1 MSKPSVLRRIF
12 GAIWNGI
19 TRVRLALANILFLLM
34 LVILY
39 LFFVGGAPEPLPK
52 KAALL
57 LNPAGVV
64 VDQKSQAEPLQAI
77 LGSPS
82 PADQEVLLQDII
94 AAIDT
99 AAKDPAINSLVMEL
113 DYLVYVGLSKTQEIA
128 RALEAFSAT
137 GKPIVAVGDYY
148 TQDQYLLASHA
159 DAILMHPLGTVGLEG
174 YSSYRNYFREALAK
188 VSVNM
193 HVFRAG
199 EYKSAA
205 EPYLRDDMSPEE
217 KKVTERWLHLLW
229 RQYTAMVEQGRDLPV
244 GAVDAYVNEHASGMA
259 AHGGDAAQMA
269 LQAGLVD
276 EIYHHSE
283 ANQYLVEMVGATDED
298 GLYEAVQ
305 FEHYLFRKH
314 PLGYLGDGEG
324 QRVAV
329 ITARG
334 NMLPGEQPPGSIG
347 ADTLAQQIRM
357 TAEEEDVAAI
367 VLRIDSGGGSVFA
380 AEVIRQQLLEARAS
394 GLPVVVSMGSLAAS
408 GGYYIAAEA
417 DEIWATPATL
427 TGSIGVFAAFPT
439 VEELLQRLGV
449 HTDGVGTTELA
460 GSLRLDRPLNP
471 QIAASI
477 THAIDFTYRKFLQI
491 VAEGRDM
498 SVEEVDAVA
507 RGLVW
512 GAEDALEHGLLDGL
526 GSLEDA
532 IEVAAARAD
541 LQTYR
546 VDYIKPYRSPRELL
560 LQQLA
565 ERLGKL
571 GWWRPSAATTGLS
584 ELLRPVAQAAEEIG
598 SLRDP
603 AHLYMRCMA
612 CGAAN

>member
-1 MSKPSVLRRIF
+1 MSKPSLLRRIF

-19 TRVRLALANILFLLM
+19 TRIRLALSNILFLLM
-34 LVILY
+34 LVLLY

-64 VDQKSQAEPLQAI
+64 VDQKSQVDPLQAM
-77 LGSPS
+77 LGSSS

-99 AAKDPAINSLVMEL
+99 AAEDPAINSLVMEL

-128 RALEAFSAT
+128 RALAAFSAT

-159 DAILMHPLGTVGLEG
+159 DAILMHPMGAVGLEG
-174 YSSYRNYFREALAK
+174 YSSYRNYFRDALAK
-188 VSVNM
+188 LSVNM

-205 EPYLRDDMSPEE
+205 EPFLRDDMSPEE
-217 KKVTERWLHLLW
+217 KKVTERWLQLLW
-229 RQYTAMVEQGRDLPV
+229 RQYTAMVEQGRDLSA
-244 GAVDAYVNEHASGMA
+244 GAVDDYVNQYASGMA
-259 AHGGDAAQMA
+259 AHGGDSAQMA

-283 ANQYLVEMVGATDED
+283 ANQYLAEMVGASDED

-314 PLGYLGDGEG
+314 PLGQLGDGEG
-324 QRVAV
+324 QRIAV
-329 ITARG
+329 ITASG
-334 NMLPGEQPPGSIG
+334 NMLPGEQPPGNIG

-477 THAIDFTYRKFLQI
+477 THAVDFTYRKFLEI

-498 SVEEVDAVA
+498 SLEEVDALA
-507 RGLVW
+507 RGRVW
-512 GAEDALEHGLLDGL
+512 GAEDALEQGLLDGL

-532 IEVAAARAD
+532 IEVAAARAE
-541 LQTYR
+541 LKEYR
-546 VDYIKPYRSPRELL
+546 VDHIEPYRSPRELL

-571 GWWRPSAATTGLS
+571 GWWRPSAVSVGLS
-584 ELLRPVAQAAEEIG
+584 GVLRPVAQAAAEIG
-598 SLRDP
+598 SLQDP
-603 AHLYMRCMA
+603 AHLYMRCIS